1 MKAQNVKLIS
11 LRLPSSSVSINVLST
26 NHSTILRTKNLT
38 SVFVI
43 KTLIRRPAAT
53 KTNPKPKTDAKR
65 VASRRGPFKK
75 TLRIIM
81 ILLTH

>member
-1 MKAQNVKLIS
+1 MKAQTVKVTS

-26 NHSTILRTKNLT
+26 NHLTILRTKNLT

-53 KTNPKPKTDAKR
+53 KTNPMPKTVAKI
-65 VASRRGPFKK
+65 VTIKSGPFRKM
-75 TLRIIM
+75 LMIIM